1 MGGGD
6 GGGGG
11 GGGGGGVVK
20 DVGSKAELDEALH
33 GAAPVLV
40 HFWASWCEASKQMDQ
55 VFAHLATDFPRAL
68 FLRVEAEEQPEISEA
83 YAVAAVP
90 YFVFLKDGKS
100 VDKLEGANPSILA
113 NKVAKVA
120 GSTSLV
126 ESASPA
132 SLGIAAGPTV
142 LEAVK
147 DMVKE
152 NNSSKNEN
160 ANSDQSGLTTRL
172 WQLVNS
178 HPVFLFMKGSPEQ
191 PRCGFSRQVVEIL
204 KDEGVE
210 FGSFDIL
217 TDNEVREGMK
227 KFSNWPTFPQ
237 LFCKGELLG
246 GGDIAVAMHES
257 GELKDVFRNHGVPI
271 NSKETKVAES
281 AKDVSETSIPEKG
294 GGISDSMGLNVEL
307 ASRLRTLVNSSP
319 VIVFM
324 KGRPEEPKCGFS
336 HKVIEIL
343 QQEKVAYESF
353 DILSDEEVR
362 QGLKIFSNWS
372 SYPQLYIGGELIGGS
387 DIMMEMQKSG
397 ELKKILAEK
406 GIVPKVTLED
416 RLKNL
421 VTSSPVMLFMKGT
434 PDAPRCGFSSK
445 VVNALQ
451 DEGISFGSFDILTNE
466 EIRQG
471 LKTYSNWPTYPQ
483 LYYKGEL
490 IGGCDIVLELQNS
503 GELKST
509 LSESILQKEQKAGQ
523 QSEVIETP
531 HHVHRLSSAHQSWLT

>member
-1 MGGGD
+1 M

-11 GGGGGGVVK
+11 GCGGGGDGVVK
-20 DVGSKAELDEALH
+20 DVVSKAELDEVLH
-33 GAAPVLV
+33 GAAPVVV

-55 VFAHLATDFPRAL
+55 VFAHLATDFPQAL

-83 YAVAAVP
+83 YAIAAVP
-90 YFVFLKDGKS
+90 YFVFFKDGKS

-147 DMVKE
+147 DVAKE
-152 NNSSKNEN
+152 NNSSKHEN
-160 ANSDQSGLTTRL
+160 ANSDLSGLTTRL
-172 WQLVNS
+172 RQLVNS

-191 PRCGFSRQVVEIL
+191 PRCGFSRKVVEIL

-217 TDNEVREGMK
+217 NDNEVREGMK

-246 GGDIAVAMHES
+246 GCDIAVAMHES
-257 GELKDVFRNHGVPI
+257 GELKDVFRDHGVPI

-281 AKDVSETSIPEKG
+281 AKDVSETSIPGKSG
-294 GGISDSMGLNVEL
+294 GVSDSTGLNVEL
-307 ASRLRTLVNSSP
+307 ASRLQTLVNSSP

-324 KGRPEEPKCGFS
+324 KGGPEEPKCGFS
-336 HKVIEIL
+336 RKVIEIL
-343 QQEKVAYESF
+343 QQEKVAFESF
-353 DILSDEEVR
+353 DILSDDEVR

-387 DIMMEMQKSG
+387 DIVLEMQKTG

-406 GIVPKVTLED
+406 GIVAEVTLED

-445 VVNALQ
+445 VINALQ
-451 DEGISFGSFDILTNE
+451 GEGISFGSFDILTNE

-509 LSESILQKEQKAGQ
+509 LSE
-523 QSEVIETP
+523 
-531 HHVHRLSSAHQSWLT
+531 